1 MSTYTNPTGTFDATA
16 GDDTF
21 TFTAVPSAGT
31 TTAIDAL
38 GGHDS
43 LLVQVAFAGA
53 MNFDA
58 TDNGGASFT
67 ATTRFGPD
75 DGLITVYD
83 VESVEFDGTTND
95 DTFNV
100 KLGGTT
106 AGEFVKIDGGAGNDS
121 LHLDV
126 SSLTTDFS
134 LVDGGSAIASSWGGF
149 SNLESFEIRTG
160 SGNDTITTGGGND
173 SISTGTGAD
182 NVSAGAGNDYIYSQ
196 ASSGTIDGGDGYD
209 TFSGGPVTPAAE
221 TINVSGTIT
230 FSTGLTIK
238 NIESFGLA
246 GGSGDDLFVDT
257 LSANGGSLYGGDGR
271 DTLVYGAPS
280 NAGIQVSVQAHSDQ
294 VEGSVGPSGNQL
306 NFYQFET
313 LNITGT
319 QYDDHFQINAYYP
332 VSSPGISF
340 DGDAGMDSLAADFS
354 HFSGASTFVVSS
366 DSTVTSNRGHFA
378 NIESFSL
385 TGGSAADTL
394 ATGSGNDWLY
404 GGGGADHLD
413 GGAGDDWIYGS
424 LYIADDDG
432 ALDVLIGGAGN
443 DNLAAGYGDSVDG
456 GSGTDVLYYT
466 ASSAIAGIVADFSQ
480 LTSGGMIDIGGGTLS
495 GVEQVAQVTATDFN
509 DSVVAGARGPQG
521 ETIYALGG
529 NDRVTGSSGADTIYA
544 GDGDDIVTGG
554 LGADTLSGGAGN
566 DTFMDTAA
574 GLDGDSLDLT
584 LGDTITIT
592 DAKLSDFTYSYDGA
606 YLRYSG
612 GSVYIGSQPGHVVAT
627 AVAGGGVQLEV
638 QLAPFG
644 TIDQIASELTT
655 GFWDSNTHHWPVA
668 SGGTLTVDIETLTP
682 TEQTLARAALQEW
695 SDVIGVHFQEV
706 PAGAQIVFDDSEGS
720 SGPIAATDAQ
730 WAGGLMNSARVQIST
745 SWLSYY
751 GTSLNSYSFQTY
763 LHEIGHA
770 LGLGHPGNYNET
782 GTYNRDAVFENDSWA
797 TSVMSYF
804 DQGESY
810 YFENRQFTIL
820 NAVTPMQADI
830 VAAQSLYG
838 IPTTTRPG
846 DTIYGFNSTAGAIFD
861 PTLNQDVAYTIFDSG
876 GIDTLD
882 FSRGGAAQLINLN
895 AETFSNVN
903 GYTGNLAIA
912 RGTAIENAI
921 GGGGADTI
929 IGNSADNIL
938 TGNHGPDTLTGG
950 LGSDAFRDSEAG
962 HSNDTITDFGAG
974 DKIVFTDASLSNFS
988 FSLLDHTL
996 TYTGGSLTLTN
1007 VPAGGIV
1014 VKAAAGGGVQ
1024 LQVPHAPNDFNGD
1037 GFSDVLWRNDTGLLT
1052 EWNAQSN
1059 GAFAGNANANIQ
1071 MDASWHVAGT
1081 GDFNGDGYSDILWR
1095 NDNGVVGEWNGQ
1107 SNGGFAGDA
1116 NANNQMDNSWHVAG
1130 TGDFNGDGIDDILW
1144 RNDNGVVGEW
1154 NGQANGSFTG
1164 DANANI
1170 PLDNSWHVVG
1180 TGDFN
1185 GDGVDDILWRN
1196 DNGVVGEW
1204 DGKSNGGFV
1213 GDANANILLT
1223 NDWHVVATGD
1233 FNGDGIND
1241 ILWRNDNGVVG
1252 EWNGQSNGG
1261 FAGNA
1266 NANIPVDTNWH
1277 VAQVGDFNGDGMSD
1291 ILWRNTNGTVVE
1303 WNGQQNGGF
1312 AGNANVNLA
1321 VDTHWHI
1328 QDPFVHDTLI

>member
-21 TFTAVPSAGT
+21 KFTAVPSAGT

-126 SSLTTDFS
+126 SGLTTDFS
-134 LVDGGSAIASSWGGF
+134 FVVGGSAIASSWGGF

-173 SISTGTGAD
+173 NISTGTGAD

-209 TFSGGPVTPAAE
+209 TFSGGPVTAAAE

-354 HFSGASTFVVSS
+354 HFPGASTFVVSS

-480 LTSGGMIDIGGGTLS
+480 LTSGGMIDIAGGTLS

-509 DSVVAGARGPQG
+509 DSIVAGARGPQG

-612 GSVYIGSQPGHVVAT
+612 G
-627 AVAGGGVQLEV
+627 
-638 QLAPFG
+638 
-644 TIDQIASELTT
+644 
-655 GFWDSNTHHWPVA
+655 
-668 SGGTLTVDIETLTP
+668 
-682 TEQTLARAALQEW
+682 
-695 SDVIGVHFQEV
+695 
-706 PAGAQIVFDDSEGS
+706 
-720 SGPIAATDAQ
+720 
-730 WAGGLMNSARVQIST
+730 
-745 SWLSYY
+745 
-751 GTSLNSYSFQTY
+751 
-763 LHEIGHA
+763 
-770 LGLGHPGNYNET
+770 
-782 GTYNRDAVFENDSWA
+782 
-797 TSVMSYF
+797 
-804 DQGESY
+804 
-810 YFENRQFTIL
+810 
-820 NAVTPMQADI
+820 
-830 VAAQSLYG
+830 
-838 IPTTTRPG
+838 
-846 DTIYGFNSTAGAIFD
+846 
-861 PTLNQDVAYTIFDSG
+861 
-876 GIDTLD
+876 
-882 FSRGGAAQLINLN
+882 
-895 AETFSNVN
+895 
-903 GYTGNLAIA
+903 
-912 RGTAIENAI
+912 
-921 GGGGADTI
+921 
-929 IGNSADNIL
+929 
-938 TGNHGPDTLTGG
+938 
-950 LGSDAFRDSEAG
+950 
-962 HSNDTITDFGAG
+962 
-974 DKIVFTDASLSNFS
+974 
-988 FSLLDHTL
+988 
-996 TYTGGSLTLTN
+996 
-1007 VPAGGIV
+1007 
-1014 VKAAAGGGVQ
+1014 
-1024 LQVPHAPNDFNGD
+1024 
-1037 GFSDVLWRNDTGLLT
+1037 
-1052 EWNAQSN
+1052 
-1059 GAFAGNANANIQ
+1059 
-1071 MDASWHVAGT
+1071 
-1081 GDFNGDGYSDILWR
+1081 
-1095 NDNGVVGEWNGQ
+1095 
-1107 SNGGFAGDA
+1107 
-1116 NANNQMDNSWHVAG
+1116 
-1130 TGDFNGDGIDDILW
+1130 
-1144 RNDNGVVGEW
+1144 
-1154 NGQANGSFTG
+1154 
-1164 DANANI
+1164 
-1170 PLDNSWHVVG
+1170 
-1180 TGDFN
+1180 
-1185 GDGVDDILWRN
+1185 
-1196 DNGVVGEW
+1196 
-1204 DGKSNGGFV
+1204 
-1213 GDANANILLT
+1213 
-1223 NDWHVVATGD
+1223 
-1233 FNGDGIND
+1233 
-1241 ILWRNDNGVVG
+1241 
-1252 EWNGQSNGG
+1252 
-1261 FAGNA
+1261 
-1266 NANIPVDTNWH
+1266 
-1277 VAQVGDFNGDGMSD
+1277 
-1291 ILWRNTNGTVVE
+1291 
-1303 WNGQQNGGF
+1303 
-1312 AGNANVNLA
+1312 
-1321 VDTHWHI
+1321 
-1328 QDPFVHDTLI
+1328 